1 MFPTNIY
8 IEVLYIGN
16 LKTFGDFGPTGPPIC
31 EENTFRRTQNMFM
44 QRVVL
49 GTTMRR
55 ARMGSNHGNPSL
67 SPPFFGVEKTHVGWE
82 HHMSGVR
89 WVRGILS
96 SLIKWIQ
103 HWWGR
108 DRDTKGRQLW
118 EKGVGDDNRICIQ
131 KIYIYI
137 YTHTHIVGVS

>member
-1 MFPTNIY
+1 LFPTNIY

-16 LKTFGDFGPTGPPIC
+16 LKTFGDFGPRGPPIC
-31 EENTFRRTQNMFM
+31 EEENTFRRTRNMFM

-55 ARMGSNHGNPSL
+55 AGMGSNHGNPSQP
-67 SPPFFGVEKTHVGWE
+67 PPFFGVEKTHVGRE

-96 SLIKWIQ
+96 SLIK
-103 HWWGR
+103 
-108 DRDTKGRQLW
+108 
-118 EKGVGDDNRICIQ
+118 
-131 KIYIYI
+131 
-137 YTHTHIVGVS
+137 